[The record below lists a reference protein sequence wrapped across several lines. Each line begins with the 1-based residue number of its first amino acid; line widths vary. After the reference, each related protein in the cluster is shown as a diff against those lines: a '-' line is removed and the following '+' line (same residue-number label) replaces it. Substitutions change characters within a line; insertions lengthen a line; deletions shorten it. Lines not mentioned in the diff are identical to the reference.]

1 MNFIAVG
8 RVTKSKGISDLVH
21 SFSKWPNF
29 NLQVIG
35 DGDLLL
41 SLKDQYQKFNNI
53 QFLGKIP
60 QDSLAQL
67 YRKATA
73 LILPSL
79 APETFGLTVV
89 EAFACGVP
97 AIVRIAGGNREI
109 IDHSGAG
116 YLYSNEDELK
126 AAIECFNED
135 PDLRSRLGDQARK
148 AYEVDYTAVKHVDAY
163 LDLVIQIANEKTKTG
178 GAELAC

>member
-1 MNFIAVG
+1 MLHQA
-8 RVTKSKGISDLVH
+8 
-21 SFSKWPNF
+21 
-29 NLQVIG
+29 
-35 DGDLLL
+35 
-41 SLKDQYQKFNNI
+41 LKDQYQKFDNI

-60 QDSLAQL
+60 QDSLIKF

-97 AIVRIAGGNREI
+97 AIVRIAGGSREI
-109 IDHSGAG
+109 IDRSEAG

-126 AAIECFNED
+126 AVIERFNQD
-135 PDLRSRLGDQARK
+135 PALRSRLGNLARK
-148 AYEVDYTAVKHVDAY
+148 AYEIDYTVVKHVEGY
-163 LDLVIQIANEKTKTG
+163 INLVTQIANEKSNIG
-178 GAELAC
+178 GVRHAAR